1 MMKNLTVTLLLLLLT
16 SCKPQGIIERTTI
29 IRDTTIYVHLPADTL
44 YDTVVAREGAF
55 SILNSGYASSVAW
68 INSGKL
74 FHRLDQQEKHLPV
87 NIKQAVKTTTNAL
100 NNTSYPSGRDIHELT
115 TFQKIQV
122 FLGNALL
129 IGLAGWIALRL
140 ISNLTRHRA

>member
-1 MMKNLTVTLLLLLLT
+1 MMKNLTVTLLFLSLV
-16 SCKPQGIIERTTI
+16 SCKPQKMVERTTI

-44 YDTVVAREGAF
+44 HDTVVAHEGAF

-74 FHRLDQQEKHLPV
+74 FHRLDQQEKYLPV
-87 NIKQAVKTTTNAL
+87 TFKQAVKTTTG
-100 NNTSYPSGRDIHELT
+100 NTTKTPHPTGRESQGLS
-115 TFQKIQV
+115 FLQKRQI

-129 IGLAGWIALRL
+129 LALLGWIVIRCVG
-140 ISNLTRHRA
+140 RRA